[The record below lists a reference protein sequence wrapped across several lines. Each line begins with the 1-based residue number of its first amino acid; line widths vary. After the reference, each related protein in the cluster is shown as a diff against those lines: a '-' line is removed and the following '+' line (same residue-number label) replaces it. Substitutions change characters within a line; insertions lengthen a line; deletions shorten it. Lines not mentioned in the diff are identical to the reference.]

1 MSLSIL
7 LFPLSMSAQ
16 YEIDSTVVRP
26 RGYAESMVRKA
37 AENFAGLPEGLCVA
51 DDLHP
56 DNGM

>member
-37 AENFAGLPEGLCVA
+37 AENFAGLCVA

>member
-1 MSLSIL
+1 M

-37 AENFAGLPEGLCVA
+37 AENFAMDYRKDYASLMTYTQTTE
-51 DDLHP
+51 
-56 DNGM
+56 

>member
-1 MSLSIL
+1 MAVSIL

-37 AENFAGLPEGLCVA
+37 AENFA
-51 DDLHP
+51 
-56 DNGM
+56 